1 MHYGINLRNHVVV
14 DLSQS
19 HVVDHS
25 VMEKLH
31 SLQSDFVSEG
41 LTLEIRGLHAH
52 QPVSEHWLSTR
63 RLVLPKLVRLT
74 VLVDFQQ
81 EQHVLRRYQDFGGT
95 ESRSMLCSVVSSSA
109 SSLSG
114 TNRVQRVQIEM
125 LTSERISRM
134 MLNYLSQEILPGSG
148 LAATIER
155 VHGLAI
161 KPTKKPSQP
170 LIAHSA

>member
-1 MHYGINLRNHVVV
+1 MHYGIGLRNHVVV

-74 VLVDFQQ
+74 VLVDLAQ
-81 EQHVLRRYQDFGGT
+81 EQRVLKQYQELGGS
-95 ESRSMLCSVVSSSA
+95 EARSVLCSVATFSPESA
-109 SSLSG
+109 SSPR
-114 TNRVQRVQIEM
+114 RVQRIQIEM
-125 LTSERISRM
+125 LTSERISRL
-134 MLNYLSQEILPGSG
+134 MLNFLSQEILPGSG
-148 LAATIER
+148 TAATVER

-161 KPTKKPSQP
+161 KSAKKPAQP